1 VSKKNRETQNKS
13 GMGDLLERRQ
23 VGKGAPVALVVEDDP
38 AGLRMAGAMLAH
50 LGYGIRAAATPDDA
64 MHLLMADAPALLVV
78 DLCLPMMD
86 GITLIRLARGIR
98 DLRGVPVVSA
108 SGVYDHRGEVQQ
120 LLAREGVYSFLQKP
134 YTLTSLREAV
144 DFAKGAAL
152 RQGVPPPCTMTPGG
166 LWDSEDAEDLEERN
180 ARESSA
186 RRRGAPRALPASP
199 QFTQAAGEAERAR
212 RRRSEAQDA
221 ARLVTAAPTRTR
233 DSIAKTSPSNTRTPA
248 AGDFSGL
255 KLVTH
260 IEIDSERD
268 TVELLDCESNS
279 IRLFADRFA
288 LTEGQPARLEI
299 KFSLPESEAPE
310 SRSLRVLGTLS
321 GVQSIDS
328 GWQASLRITAAQ
340 PPEHFYKLCSLID
353 ERRSL

>member
-1 VSKKNRETQNKS
+1 
-13 GMGDLLERRQ
+13 MGDLLERRQ

-50 LGYGIRAAATPDDA
+50 LGYGIRAAATPDEA
-64 MHLLMADAPALLVV
+64 MHLLMEDAPALLLV

-86 GITLIRLARGIR
+86 GITLIRLARGLR

-144 DFAKGAAL
+144 DYAKGAAL
-152 RQGVPPPCTMTPGG
+152 RQGAPPPCTMTPGG
-166 LWDSEDAEDLEERN
+166 LWDSEDAEDLEERS

-221 ARLVTAAPTRTR
+221 ARLVTPVPTPKREGIANTTAPST
-233 DSIAKTSPSNTRTPA
+233 KTPA
-248 AGDFSGL
+248 AGDFSDL
-255 KLVTH
+255 ALVTH
-260 IEIDSERD
+260 IEIGSERGA
-268 TVELLDCESNS
+268 VELLDCESS
-279 IRLFADRFA
+279 RITFFADRMT
-288 LTEGQPARLEI
+288 LTEGQAARVEI
-299 KFSLPESEAPE
+299 KFSHAESETPESW
-310 SRSLRVLGTLS
+310 SLRVLGTLS
-321 GVQSIDS
+321 GVESIAT